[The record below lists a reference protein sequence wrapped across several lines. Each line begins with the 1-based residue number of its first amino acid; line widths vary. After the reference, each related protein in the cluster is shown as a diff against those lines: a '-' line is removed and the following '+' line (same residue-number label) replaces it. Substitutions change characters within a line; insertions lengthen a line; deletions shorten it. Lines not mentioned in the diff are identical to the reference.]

1 MTVKEAAS
9 ILNGIVEAGHG
20 EAELFICLDHG
31 DENRDEQY
39 DLGIDKINITNA
51 CGDLFVSL
59 ESYLFHDCVID
70 LVKRF
75 GYKGVIEE

>member
-20 EAELFICLDHG
+20 ESELFICIDHG
-31 DENRDEQY
+31 SDNRDEQY
-39 DLGIDKINITNA
+39 DLGIDKITVTNA
-51 CGDLFVSL
+51 YGDLFVSL
-59 ESYLFHDCVID
+59 EAYLFHDCLVD

-75 GYKGVIEE
+75 GCKGVIEN